1 MQTLLVLGTVF
12 TIGILGLPSNNIP
25 VYAGDDYDTDDDDIN
40 WKKFKNS
47 DTYKDAGKDT
57 KKCFKN
63 AHDKGDK
70 LAGYE
75 VEGCEEDADYGKD
88 GDDGK
93 DDGDGKYGKNNDDD
107 DDGKDDGD
115 GKYGGGGEDSDGG
128 GGEDSDGGGGEDSD
142 GGGGEDS
149 N

>member
-107 DDGKDDGD
+107 DGKDDGD
-115 GKYGGGGEDSDGG
+115 GKYGGSGEDSDGG
-128 GGEDSDGGGGEDSD
+128 SGEDSDGGGGEDSD

>member
-47 DTYKDAGKDT
+47 DTYKDADKDT

-107 DDGKDDGD
+107 DGKDDGD
-115 GKYGGGGEDSDGG
+115 GKYGGSGEDSDGG